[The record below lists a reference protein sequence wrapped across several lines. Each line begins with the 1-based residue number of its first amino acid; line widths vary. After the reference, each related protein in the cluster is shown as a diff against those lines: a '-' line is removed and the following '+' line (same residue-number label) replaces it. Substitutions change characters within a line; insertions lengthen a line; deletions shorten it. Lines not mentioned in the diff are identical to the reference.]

1 MTGNYHIYFAQPV
14 WLIGWVLI
22 IPLLWLARYNL
33 ATLGPVRRF
42 LAVIFRCLTIALLV
56 GLLAQPKLT
65 RENQNLCVIG
75 VLDRSLSIPEP
86 LAKASLQYLIDSLPD
101 KLVQNRFAVVDI
113 AEAASI
119 SKLPSNTTEIRQRNT
134 TLFGRQTKLSDGVQM
149 ALAIA
154 PPDTATRLLLISDGN
169 ETDGDLKEAARI
181 AAANQIPIDVLAL
194 RYQYENEVIFKRLVA
209 PAHARS
215 GQTVSL
221 RFVLASTVETQG
233 KLFLTLN
240 GKSVDID
247 PDSDQVA
254 AVVHLK
260 PGTNVKTISLPLGT
274 RGIHDFKA
282 TFIPDDPQRDKITQ
296 NNQVSALTAV
306 LGPGHVLV
314 VDADGSSG
322 QTLRGLLGNTN
333 LDIRSCLVDD
343 FPTDLSQLIDADAI
357 ILANTDCGSFSFHQQ
372 QLLTR
377 YVNDLGGGLIMT
389 GGPSAF
395 GAGGWIG
402 SPVADILPVDLDPP
416 QKKQLPKGALVLV
429 MHACE
434 MPQGNYWG
442 KKVAQAAVKTLS
454 RHDLVGILAYGW
466 QEGGSNWVFPL
477 SVAGNKSA
485 VMAAINQMQ
494 MGDMPDLASHIQAA
508 YDKLKDSDAAQKHI
522 IVISDGDPSPP
533 SGNLLGQ
540 LKQAGITCTGVGIF
554 PHSPA
559 DVNSL
564 RRIAQLTGGRFY
576 NVKNPNQLP
585 QIFIKEAQVVRRAL
599 IVEETFTPQISYS
612 LNEITQGLSV
622 PLPDLDGYVLT
633 GPKPGLSQMI
643 LNSNQSDPVLAT
655 CQSGLG
661 RCLVFT
667 SSLDSRWG
675 SKWLS
680 WSQAENFWEQAL
692 LWSAKSAQT
701 GDCEILTDVNGRD
714 VTVNIEAIDPEG
726 KFQTLSNIGAQVI
739 SPDVSAKNL
748 QLTQTGPGQ
757 YQGRFQA
764 DSAGNYILNL
774 RYQKLGEDAQPQIT
788 QTPITVPFAP
798 EYRDLSDNFALLQQV
813 STITGGRILPEDP
826 EMADIFS
833 TAGVKFPE
841 THLPLNQPLML
852 IWLAVFLLDVAIR
865 RIAFD
870 FKALTK
876 KLAIIFRSPAS
887 AKESEQT
894 LERLKVTRRKVQDS
908 YTSSGQD
915 IAVSKAQAK
924 KRYQGADQIADQS
937 AVEMPQAGGAQAV
950 QQAGGK
956 FDGQSSPDSDKKAAD
971 DSKTTAS
978 PEDQEQSHIQQLL
991 RAKRRA
997 ADRKNKDKPER

>member
-1 MTGNYHIYFAQPV
+1 MIGNYHIYFAQPA
-14 WLIGWVLI
+14 WLIGLVLI
-22 IPLLWLARYNL
+22 IPLLWLARHNL
-33 ATLGPVRRF
+33 ATLGAVRRF
-42 LAVIFRCLTIALLV
+42 LAVVFRCLTVALLV

-75 VLDRSLSIPEP
+75 ILDRSLSIPES
-86 LAKASLQYLIDSLPD
+86 LAQASLQYLDESLPD
-101 KLVQNRFAVVDI
+101 KIAPNRFAVVDI

-119 SKLPSNTTEIRQRNT
+119 SKLPSSSTEIRQRNT
-134 TLFGRQTKLSDGVQM
+134 TLFGRQSRLCDGVQM

-181 AAANQIPIDVLAL
+181 AAANQIPIDVLPL
-194 RYQYENEVIFKRLVA
+194 RYQYKNEVIFKRLVA

-240 GKSVDID
+240 GTSVDID
-247 PDSDQVA
+247 PDSDQIA
-254 AVVHLK
+254 ATVHLK
-260 PGTNVKTISLPLGT
+260 PGTNIKTISLPLST

-282 TFIPDDPQRDKITQ
+282 TFVPDDPQQDKITQ

-314 VDADGSSG
+314 VDTDGTSG
-322 QTLRGLLGNTN
+322 QILRDLLSTTN
-333 LDIRSCLVDD
+333 LDIRYCLVDD
-343 FPTDLSQLIDADAI
+343 FPTDLPQLMDADAI
-357 ILANTDCGSFSFHQQ
+357 ILANTDCGNFSFHQQ

-389 GGPSAF
+389 GGPKAF

-402 SPVADILPVDLDPP
+402 SPVAEILPVDLDPP

-454 RHDLVGILAYGW
+454 RHDLVGILTYGW
-466 QEGGSNWVFPL
+466 QQGSSNWVFPL
-477 SVAGNKSA
+477 SVAGDKSA
-485 VMAAINQMQ
+485 VMSAINQMQ

-508 YDKLKDSDAAQKHI
+508 YDKLKDSDAAQKHV

-533 SGNLLGQ
+533 SGQLLGK

-576 NVKNPNQLP
+576 NVKNPSQLP

-633 GPKPGLSQMI
+633 GPKPGLSQII
-643 LNSNQSDPVLAT
+643 LNSDQGDPVLAT

-667 SSLDSRWG
+667 SSIDSRWG
-675 SKWLS
+675 SKWLG
-680 WSQAENFWEQAL
+680 WSKAKNFWEQAL

-726 KFQTLSNIGAQVI
+726 RFQSLSNIDAQVI
-739 SPDVSAKNL
+739 SPDISAKNM

-757 YQGRFQA
+757 YLGRFQA
-764 DSAGNYILNL
+764 DSPGNYILNL
-774 RYQKLGEDAQPQIT
+774 RYQKLGEDAQPQIS

-798 EYRDLSDNFALLQQV
+798 EYRDLSDNFPLLQQV
-813 STITGGRILPEDP
+813 STITGGRILSEDP
-826 EMADIFS
+826 EQADIFS
-833 TAGVKFPE
+833 AAGVKFPE
-841 THLPLNQPLML
+841 THLPINQPLML
-852 IWLAVFLLDVAIR
+852 IWLVVFLLDVAVR
-865 RIAFD
+865 RIAID
-870 FKALTK
+870 FKALAI
-876 KLAIIFRSPAS
+876 KLASVLGSPTS
-887 AKESEQT
+887 AKKSEQT
-894 LERLKVTRRKVQDS
+894 LERLKVTRQKVRDS
-908 YTSSGQD
+908 YTSGAQD
-915 IAVSKAQAK
+915 NAVSKSQAK
-924 KRYQGADQIADQS
+924 RRYQGAGQA
-937 AVEMPQAGGAQAV
+937 AMEMPQAGGAQAA

-956 FDGQSSPDSDKKAAD
+956 SDGQTAPDSAKKAAD
-971 DSKTTAS
+971 GVKPTVS
-978 PEDQEQSHIQQLL
+978 PEEQDQSHIQQLL
-991 RAKRRA
+991 RAKRKA
-997 ADRKNKDKPER
+997 ADRQNKDNKRNKDN